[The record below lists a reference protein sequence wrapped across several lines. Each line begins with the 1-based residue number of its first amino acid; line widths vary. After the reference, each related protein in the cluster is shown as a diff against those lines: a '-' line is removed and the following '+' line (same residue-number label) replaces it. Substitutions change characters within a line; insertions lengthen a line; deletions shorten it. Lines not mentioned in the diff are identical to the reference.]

1 MSSDDKPL
9 PIVELEA
16 ITVTSPLLPPT
27 ELSSMTAEQ
36 KVDHTQ
42 SPLGELIPDSGSDAI
57 DASVRLSYKFQRLR
71 EKLREAISSGEL
83 SGRLPGERKL
93 ARKFRVNAKTLSK
106 ALTDLAAEGLLDRSI
121 GRGTFVKGST
131 VPSASAI
138 AEKWLI
144 ICDEDQ
150 SRSAIVQNLL
160 AANPGAQ
167 CSVGMPPQRPSFLN
181 PFKAVVIFCRDIPE
195 AFIRDLV
202 VRNIAVVVADRQPG
216 TYSTH
221 AVLIDRSH
229 GASMVARDL
238 LLDGHRR
245 LAVVEERGN
254 TELATAVHQ
263 TARRYAP
270 DATIEPVGVADAHL
284 AIEHGATAIV
294 CDSFDAA
301 DALKARLEELRLEI
315 PRQISLAAIGSGNGE
330 CCCSGYFVAPDQFS
344 QTVVEILRENCAKRP
359 ATLFLAGQS
368 IDRGTTGP
376 TEAMADPATRLRY
389 APVSA

>member
-1 MSSDDKPL
+1 MASVAASN
-9 PIVELEA
+9 A
-16 ITVTSPLLPPT
+16 G
-27 ELSSMTAEQ
+27 A
-36 KVDHTQ
+36 
-42 SPLGELIPDSGSDAI
+42 PDERGADPAGNNG
-57 DASVRLSYKFQRLR
+57 DASIRLSYKFQRLR
-71 EKLREAISSGEL
+71 EKLREAISAGEL

-121 GRGTFVKGST
+121 GRGTFVKGSSEPVT
-131 VPSASAI
+131 SAI

-160 AANPGAQ
+160 AANPDAQ
-167 CSVGMPPQRPSFLN
+167 CSIGMPPQRPSFLN

-202 VRNIAVVVADRQPG
+202 VRNIAVVIADRQPG

-229 GASMVARDL
+229 GASVIARDL
-238 LLDGHRR
+238 MLDGHRH
-245 LAVVEERGN
+245 LGVVEERGN
-254 TELATAVHQ
+254 TELTTAVRN

-270 DATIEPVGVADAHL
+270 DATIETLDLDQAQA
-284 AIEHGATAIV
+284 AIEHGVTAII

-301 DALKARLEELRLEI
+301 DALRARFDELHLEI
-315 PRQISLAAIGSGNGE
+315 PRRISLAAIGSGNGD
-330 CCCSGYFVAPDQFS
+330 CRCSGYFVPPNQFS
-344 QTVVEILRENCAKRP
+344 QTVVEILRDNTAKRP
-359 ATLFLAGQS
+359 VTLFLPGKS
-368 IDRGTTGP
+368 IDCGTTGP
-376 TEAMADPATRLRY
+376 TEGMIDPAGRLRY

>member
-1 MSSDDKPL
+1 MNADDIPL
-9 PIVELEA
+9 PPSDA
-16 ITVTSPLLPPT
+16 NPLAFDPPS
-27 ELSSMTAEQ
+27 LDSIASA
-36 KVDHTQ
+36 D
-42 SPLGELIPDSGSDAI
+42 PDSAQAASDPTGEAG

-71 EKLREAISSGEL
+71 EKLRDAISSGEL

-121 GRGTFVKGST
+121 GRGTFVKGSADPAT
-131 VPSASAI
+131 PAV

-150 SRSAIVQNLL
+150 SRSTVVLNLL
-160 AANPGAQ
+160 AANSEAQ
-167 CSVGMPPQRPSFLN
+167 CSIGMPPQRPSFLN
-181 PFKAVVIFCRDIPE
+181 PFKAVVIFSRDIPE

-229 GASMVARDL
+229 GASIIARDL
-238 LLDGHRR
+238 MLDGHRR

-254 TELATAVHQ
+254 TELATAVRH
-263 TARRYAP
+263 TAQRYAP
-270 DATIEPVGVADAHL
+270 DATIEPLDVADAHA
-284 AIEHGATAIV
+284 AIEHGVTAII

-301 DALKARLEELRLEI
+301 DRLRARLDELRVEI
-315 PRQISLAAIGSGNGE
+315 TRQISLAAVGSGNGE
-330 CCCSGYFVAPDQFS
+330 CRCSGYFVAPDQLS
-344 QTVVEILRENCAKRP
+344 QTVVEILRDNNAKRP
-359 ATLFLAGQS
+359 ITLFLAGQS
-368 IDRGTTGP
+368 IDCGTTGP
-376 TEAMADPATRLRY
+376 TEAMIDSAARLRY